1 MSNKSGSTPGTLRLL
16 ASVFFLFSLVT
27 VLGAAQSVRDHL
39 TEQETEAVRLN
50 QELDKRTGVF
60 IKAADRRLLV
70 LTDPT
75 GAAAKISK
83 KDLELYG
90 PLPTGTRAQLLTDL
104 AGILDEAADKID
116 DVAERDEANPL
127 LMKSLKK
134 LAEAAARYLPQL
146 KAIGDAAKDRD
157 EITAA
162 SRAADSAQVIV
173 DAAKRHG

>member
-1 MSNKSGSTPGTLRLL
+1 MSNESRRTFSIL
-16 ASVFFLFSLVT
+16 AALF
-27 VLGAAQSVRDHL
+27 VLFGLALPSGAAQSVRDHL

-60 IKAADRRLLV
+60 IKAGDRRLLV
-70 LTDPT
+70 LTDPA
-75 GAAAKISK
+75 GAAAKVSK

-104 AGILDEAADKID
+104 ANILDEASDKID

-134 LAEAAARYLPQL
+134 LAEAAARYLPQI
-146 KAIGDAAKDRD
+146 KAIGDTTKDRD

-162 SRAADSAQVIV
+162 SRAADSAQVII

>member
-1 MSNKSGSTPGTLRLL
+1 MSNKSVWILATL
-16 ASVFFLFSLVT
+16 FFLFT
-27 VLGAAQSVRDHL
+27 VGAQPATAKSVRDHL

-75 GAAAKISK
+75 GAAAKVSK

-104 AGILDEAADKID
+104 ANILDEASDKID

-134 LAEAAARYLPQL
+134 LAEAASRYLPQI
-146 KAIGDAAKDRD
+146 KAMGDAAKAND

-162 SRAADSAQVIV
+162 SRAADSAQVII